1 MSKKSSLLRQR
12 LTSQWSSYLPLWMIA
27 TTVWCVNSTL
37 LLGLALRPNNV
48 LAAAVAN
55 TVSAVLLISLGY
67 AWRGIQRQYATTGET
82 PLGAVFA
89 MGALVGLVKGTST
102 YSVLWALSGVPIT
115 FQALLQNTVPAV
127 ISGLWLLPAFAIVGS
142 IRAEYDTEREILI
155 SEIVARE
162 LSAATS
168 KYLEQDVAQFVVRAR
183 KQLSQASGSTAEF
196 RQALTELAER
206 DVRPMSH
213 KLWAQEDSQIEK
225 FGFHDLAI
233 AAIRQHHF
241 PAAWTSG
248 ALFFSLMALQIP
260 LVGLPEATSRSFVQ
274 ALVAYILLTL
284 GRLIPLRGSVSGPVV
299 FFTTPLALVF
309 LIEIG
314 TQLWVGPLPGV
325 NGLIAESILY
335 LSLLTTLLILGAVFT
350 ARGTHDEVH
359 SKLSELRADSMAAD
373 ADKIIQLIRRRET
386 AELLHG
392 YVQNQLLSN
401 AVKLD
406 TIPDSLGEVQ
416 SVISHM
422 LEELEQGEHSSQR
435 PGVADIQ
442 VLGNVLEEVWR
453 GVMKVSVIQ
462 HNTELLTPQELLI
475 LDRILNELTANAHR
489 HGLAS
494 EIAVAITPTMSS
506 ITVTAEDNG
515 TGLGS
520 GPPGLGT
527 ALLSTLSGGNWSRET
542 LKGSSRGTQVRCELV
557 RAIHE

>member
-1 MSKKSSLLRQR
+1 V
-12 LTSQWSSYLPLWMIA
+12 TSQWSSYLPLWLIA
-27 TTVWCVNSTL
+27 TLVWCVNSTL
-37 LLGLALRPNNV
+37 LLGFALRPNNV

-55 TVSAVLLISLGY
+55 IVSAALLISLAF
-67 AWRGIQRQYATTGET
+67 AWGEIQRRHAITGHT
-82 PLGAVFA
+82 PLWTVFA

-102 YSVLWALSGVPIT
+102 YSVLWALTGVPIT

-142 IRAEYDTEREILI
+142 IRSDYDAEREALI
-155 SEIVARE
+155 SQIVSRE

-168 KYLEQDVAQFVVRAR
+168 KYLEQDVTQFVVRAR
-183 KQLSQASGSTAEF
+183 EQLSHASGSTTEF
-196 RQALTELAER
+196 RQALTVLAER

-225 FGFHDLAI
+225 FGFRDLAI
-233 AAIRQHHF
+233 TAIRQHYF

-260 LVGLPEATSRSFVQ
+260 LVGLSDATSRSFFQ
-274 ALVAYILLTL
+274 TLVAYIVLTL
-284 GRLIPLRGSVSGPVV
+284 GRLIPWRGLVSGPVV
-299 FFTTPLALVF
+299 FFTTPLVLVI

-314 TQLWVGPLPGV
+314 TQLWAGPLPGV
-325 NGLIAESILY
+325 NSLIAECILY
-335 LSLLTTLLILGAVFT
+335 LSLLTTLLILGAVFS
-350 ARGTHDEVH
+350 ARGTHEEVH
-359 SKLSELRADSMAAD
+359 SKLSALRTESMAAD
-373 ADKIIQLIRRRET
+373 ADKIIQLFRRRET

-401 AVKLD
+401 AVKLG
-406 TIPDSLGEVQ
+406 TTPDSLGEVQ

-422 LEELEQGEHSSQR
+422 LEELEQGEPSSQR
-435 PGVADIQ
+435 HDVADLQ
-442 VLGNVLEEVWR
+442 ELGNILEEVWR

-462 HNTELLTPQELLI
+462 QCTESLTSQELLI

-494 EIAVAITPTMSS
+494 EINATITATPSS
-506 ITVTAEDNG
+506 ITIIAEDNG

-527 ALLSTLSGGNWSRET
+527 ALLSTLSGGYWSRET
-542 LKGSSRGTQVRCELV
+542 LMGTSCGTQVRCELA
-557 RAIHE
+557 RSAGQ

>member
-1 MSKKSSLLRQR
+1 
-12 LTSQWSSYLPLWMIA
+12 MIA

-48 LAAAVAN
+48 FAAAVAN

-67 AWRGIQRQYATTGET
+67 AWRGIQRQYATSGET

-89 MGALVGLVKGTST
+89 MGAFVGLVKGTST
-102 YSVLWALSGVPIT
+102 YTVLWALTGVPIT

-142 IRAEYDTEREILI
+142 IREEYDREREVLI
-155 SEIVARE
+155 SEIVSRE

-225 FGFHDLAI
+225 FGFRDLAI

-274 ALVAYILLTL
+274 ALVAYIVLTL

-299 FFTTPLALVF
+299 FFTTPLALVV

-359 SKLSELRADSMAAD
+359 SKLSELRAESMAAD

-386 AELLHG
+386 AELFHG
-392 YVQNQLLSN
+392 FVQNQLLSN
-401 AVKLD
+401 AVKLG

-435 PGVADIQ
+435 PDVADLQ
-442 VLGNVLEEVWR
+442 ELGNMLEEVWR

-462 HNTELLTPQELLI
+462 QNTEHLTPQELLI

-494 EIAVAITPTMSS
+494 EIAVAITPTMST

-542 LKGSSRGTQVRCELV
+542 LIGSSRGTQVRCELV
-557 RAIHE
+557 RGTHE

>member
-1 MSKKSSLLRQR
+1 MSRKSSLFRQR
-12 LTSQWSSYLPLWMIA
+12 VTSQWSSYLPLWLIA

-37 LLGLALRPNNV
+37 LLGFALRPNNIF
-48 LAAAVAN
+48 AAATAN
-55 TVSAVLLISLGY
+55 AFSAVLMIFLAFG
-67 AWRGIQRQYATTGET
+67 WRGIQRKISITGRT
-82 PLGAVFA
+82 PVWAVFV
-89 MGALVGLVKGTST
+89 MGALVGFVKATST
-102 YSVLWALSGVPIT
+102 YSILWGLTGVPIT

-142 IRAEYDTEREILI
+142 IRADYDTEREVLI

-183 KQLSQASGSTAEF
+183 DQLSQASGSTAEF
-196 RQALTELAER
+196 RQALMELAER

-213 KLWAQEDSQIEK
+213 KLWAQEDSHIEK
-225 FGFHDLAI
+225 FGFRDLAI
-233 AAIRQHHF
+233 TAIRQHHF

-248 ALFFSLMALQIP
+248 ALFFSLMSLQVP
-260 LVGLPEATSRSFVQ
+260 LVGLADATTRSFFQ
-274 ALVAYILLTL
+274 SLVAYIVLTL
-284 GRLIPLRGSVSGPVV
+284 GRLIPLRGLVSGPIV
-299 FFTTPLALVF
+299 FFSTPLVLVVV
-309 LIEIG
+309 IEIG

-325 NGLIAESILY
+325 NSLIAESILY

-350 ARGTHDEVH
+350 ARETHEEVH
-359 SKLSELRADSMAAD
+359 SKLSALRTESMAAD

-401 AVKLD
+401 AVKLE
-406 TIPDSLGEVQ
+406 TAPASLDEVQ
-416 SVISHM
+416 RVISHM

-435 PGVADIQ
+435 TESNNLKE
-442 VLGNVLEEVWR
+442 LGNLLQEVWR
-453 GVMKVSVIQ
+453 GVMKVTVSQEGREPV
-462 HNTELLTPQELLI
+462 TSQELLV
-475 LDRILNELTANAHR
+475 LDRILNELIANAHR

-494 EIAVAITPTMSS
+494 EISATITATLSS
-506 ITVTAEDNG
+506 ITIIAEDNG

-520 GPPGLGT
+520 GTPGLGT

-542 LKGSSRGTQVRCELV
+542 LKGTSRGTKVRCELA
-557 RAIHE
+557 RSEDQ